1 MSDREAHLVELVA
14 EDGSAVGS
22 ATVTAAHAGT
32 GQLHRA
38 FSVLILDDA
47 DRFLLQR
54 RAAVKTR
61 FAGRWGNAC
70 CGHPAPGEDLCS
82 SAERRLAEELGLRS
96 VPLSPVG
103 VHRYRADDPESGR
116 VEHEYDHVLVGR
128 APADASIRPDPAE
141 VSELRWIAV
150 DELRADLGAEP
161 AVYVPWLAGVL
172 AVWLDGPLAERPR
185 ER

>member
-1 MSDREAHLVELVA
+1 MSNREAHLVELVTD
-14 EDGSAVGS
+14 DGSAVGS
-22 ATVTAAHAGT
+22 ATVTAAHTGA

-47 DRFLLQR
+47 GRFLLQQ

-70 CGHPAPGEDLCS
+70 CGHPAPGEDLRE
-82 SAERRLAEELGLRS
+82 SAARRLSEELGLRS
-96 VPLSPVG
+96 VPLEPVG
-103 VHRYRADDPESGR
+103 VHLYRADDPETGR
-116 VEHEYDHVLVGR
+116 VEYEYDHVLVGR

-141 VSELRWIAV
+141 VSEVRWIAV
-150 DELRADLGAEP
+150 DDLKTGLDGGSPE
-161 AVYVPWLAGVL
+161 YVPWLAGVL
-172 AVWLDGPLAERPR
+172 SVWLSAERSR

>member
-1 MSDREAHLVELVA
+1 MSSREAHLVELVT

-22 ATVTAAHAGT
+22 ATVTDAHAGA

-47 DRFLLQR
+47 GRFLLQR
-54 RAAVKTR
+54 RAAAKTR

-96 VPLSPVG
+96 VPLTPVG
-103 VHRYRADDPESGR
+103 VHRYRADDPSTGR
-116 VEHEYDHVLVGR
+116 VEFEYDHVLVGR

-141 VSELRWIAV
+141 VSEVRWIPV
-150 DELRADLGAEP
+150 DELRTGLASGSP
-161 AVYVPWLAGVL
+161 VYVPWLAGVVG
-172 AVWLDGPLAERPR
+172 VWLSAERTG
-185 ER
+185 E